1 MFIRTRNKHLVIIVL
16 ASISVMVF
24 CLAASSVAYS
34 QAVPGY
40 CNPPYKINWPA
51 ANPVWSLCWTPPDS
65 SSGIDGSGLELT
77 HVFYKGKRVFW
88 QAHVPVLNV
97 IYDQPSGSCGPTYRD
112 WQNQLVPFEANNVIQ
127 PGYAEPTVPPKTV
140 CDHPGTDA
148 GSFAGVAAQKLSN
161 RLILTTQMQAGWY
174 RYIMKW
180 TFYLDGKIEPRFGFT
195 AVNYQCTTMN
205 HTHHVY
211 WRFDFDIEDYPND
224 RIDQRKFKSWANRPV
239 EFNAKN
245 NGLSRSWR
253 VMDNVTGRGYSVIPG
268 SGDGV
273 ADAWAVADLWGLLY
287 YSPEIDDGGA
297 VGGLNGDAA
306 QMNKYLTGEKINGQD
321 VVVWY
326 HAQARHA
333 GGISCFLAGPTLKPI
348 GAW

>member
-1 MFIRTRNKHLVIIVL
+1 MFIRTRTKHLVITVL
-16 ASISVMVF
+16 ASICVTVF
-24 CLAASSVAYS
+24 CLAASPVAYS

-40 CNPPYKINWPA
+40 CNAPYKINWPA
-51 ANPVWSLCWTPPDS
+51 ASPVWSLCWTPPNS
-65 SSGIDGSGLELT
+65 SSGIDGSGLELR

-97 IYDQPSGSCGPTYRD
+97 IYDQPSGPCGPTYRD

-148 GSFAGVAAQKLSN
+148 GTFAGVAAEKLSD

-180 TFYLDGKIEPRFGFT
+180 TFYLDGTIEPRFGFT
-195 AVNYQCTTMN
+195 AVNYQCTTMH

-211 WRFDFDIEDYPND
+211 WRFDFDVEGFPND
-224 RIDQRKFKSWANRPV
+224 RIDQRAFRVWGNRPL
-239 EFNAKN
+239 EFNAN
-245 NGLSRSWR
+245 NGLLRSWR

-273 ADAWAVADLWGLLY
+273 ADAWAVADLWGLRY
-287 YSPEIDDGGA
+287 HYNEIDDGGA
-297 VGGLNGDAA
+297 VGGPNGNAA
-306 QMNKYLTGEKINGQD
+306 QMNKYLTGENINGQD

-326 HAQARHA
+326 HAQVRHA